1 MNRREILIEAATTA
15 WRPRSPSGE
24 IRPHSAWGDL
34 DAAGSIGAYEATR
47 QLRRLEAA
55 LDDEVSPPP
64 AGPCWPGFGEL
75 AGTRRRRE
83 TGAVTRIEQLA

>member
-24 IRPHSAWGDL
+24 IRPHPAWGDL
-34 DAAGSIGAYEATR
+34 DAAGRIEVYEATR

-55 LDDEVSPPP
+55 LDDQGLSATGRAV
-64 AGPCWPGFGEL
+64 L
-75 AGTRRRRE
+75 A
-83 TGAVTRIEQLA
+83 RIRGVGR